1 MAFAVALLGL
11 AVGSFLNVVIGRLRS
26 GETGWRSRSR
36 CPDCHAVLRPS
47 ELVPVVSFLLLR
59 GRCRSCK
66 KAISWQYPA
75 VELSTMLLFVTA
87 FWVRGGDAGV
97 LGGGL
102 PLMIRDWLFIATLT
116 AVFVIDLLDM
126 VVFDSVVLPM
136 AAIAFLFNLMTGMPW
151 QGLLLAAAI
160 GSGFFLLQYA
170 ISRGRWVGG
179 GDVRIGAMM
188 GAMLGVPAVVLAL
201 FVSYVAGALVA
212 LGLLAA
218 GKARWSGQMAFGTF
232 LSVGTL
238 VALFF
243 GTPIMAWYA
252 AFVGL

>member
-1 MAFAVALLGL
+1 MAFAVALFGL
-11 AVGSFLNVVIGRLRS
+11 AVGSFLNVVIGRLRT

-36 CPDCHAVLRPS
+36 CPDCHATLRPS
-47 ELVPVVSFLLLR
+47 ELVPLVSFMVLR
-59 GRCRSCK
+59 GKCRSCK

-75 VELSTMLLFVTA
+75 VEFSTMALFLTA
-87 FWVRGGDAGV
+87 YWLRGGDAGV
-97 LGGGL
+97 LGGTTL
-102 PLMIRDWLFIATLT
+102 LMLRDWLFIAALT
-116 AVFVIDLLDM
+116 VVFVVDLLDM

-136 AAIAFLFNLMTGMPW
+136 AAIAFLLNVAVGMPW
-151 QGLLLAAAI
+151 QGLLLASAI
-160 GSGFFLLQYA
+160 GAGFFLLQYL

-188 GAMLGVPAVVLAL
+188 GAMLGVPGVVLAL

-212 LGLLAA
+212 LGLLAS

-232 LSVGTL
+232 LSIGTL

-243 GTPIMAWYA
+243 GTSIMAWYA